1 MTDVT
6 VSNRRADSSANE
18 DLAKLARHGAD
29 TFGYKANL
37 RIERRLAQLLRLRV
51 SQINNCA
58 YCLNLH
64 HEAARDAGIPRPVI
78 DTLTA
83 WWETDFHDAAARAAL
98 AYSEAMTR
106 VADATVADDF
116 GVRHAALAEHF
127 SQEEI
132 LEIIGIIINMN
143 VWTRL
148 KLAEGATPGV
158 TEQSMS

>member
-116 GVRHAALAEHF
+116 GLRHAALAEHF

-132 LEIIGIIINMN
+132 LEIIGIVINMN

-148 KLAEGATPGV
+148 KLAEGATPGP
-158 TEQSMS
+158 TEQNMS